1 MIGSGLRTGQ
11 EVLEYDNT
19 FSMEAQD
26 GERIEARQTPH
37 SDSLGIDNC
46 ERPRRCTRR
55 RSFSLGNQDGER
67 KGARQTLLSEST
79 K

>member
-46 ERPRRCTRR
+46 ERPRRCTIR
-55 RSFSLGNQDGER
+55 
-67 KGARQTLLSEST
+67 
-79 K
+79 